1 MIKGKIL
8 KITENTVYVG
18 YEDGSLKEIPIESCD
33 FEPIM
38 GDYVE
43 IYGDIAIKAE
53 GSNESSNESSPVKK
67 SVLKEISLVSK
78 ANIFLFTV
86 IYLLVFVV
94 LLYDGGGIQEAT
106 IISLFPV
113 SVIMIVLNLIF
124 IIISS
129 IKKNKINK
137 KSSITCF
144 IIAILC
150 FILSIAGYVYMDNT
164 NVMSSLSG
172 NIPNELLEDVDM
184 KKNHYVKLLSYDKWN
199 KDELPRYSKLQINAK
214 VFQVI
219 EDKKAN
225 GTLIQVSFEEFGSGY
240 GNPISV
246 FIPKKYLT
254 TTIEKDDKLVLYGR
268 TDGVRTYSVNGE
280 RVTRPFMVAYMYDKD
295 N

>member
-8 KITENTVYVG
+8 KITENTVYIG

-33 FEPIM
+33 FETRM

-43 IYGDIAIKAE
+43 VYGDIAIKAE
-53 GSNESSNESSPVKK
+53 GSNESTTVKK
-67 SVLKEISLVSK
+67 SILKEISLVSK
-78 ANIFLFTV
+78 VNIFLFV
-86 IYLLVFVV
+86 AIPIFLFVLFYERGRILESIV
-94 LLYDGGGIQEAT
+94 V
-106 IISLFPV
+106 SLFAV
-113 SVIMIVLNLIF
+113 SLLMIVLNLIF

-129 IKKNKINK
+129 IKKNEVNK

-144 IIAILC
+144 VIAILC
-150 FILSIAGYVYMDNT
+150 FILSIAGYGYMDNT
-164 NVMSSLSG
+164 NIMSSLSG
-172 NIPNELLEDVDM
+172 NIPNEMLEDVDM
-184 KKNHYVKLLSYDKWN
+184 KKNHYEKLLSYDKWN
-199 KDELPRYSKLQINAK
+199 KDELPRYSKLQFNAK

-240 GNPISV
+240 GKPISV

-268 TDGVRTYSVNGE
+268 TDGLRTYSVNGE
-280 RVTRPFMVAYMYDKD
+280 KITRPFMVAYMYDKD